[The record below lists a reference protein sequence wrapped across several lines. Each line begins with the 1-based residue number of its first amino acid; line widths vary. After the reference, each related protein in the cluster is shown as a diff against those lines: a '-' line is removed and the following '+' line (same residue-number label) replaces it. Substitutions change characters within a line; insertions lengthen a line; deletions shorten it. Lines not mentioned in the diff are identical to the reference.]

1 MAYIIEFYEKAIADI
16 EKHKASGQKQLV
28 KKIAILTPSCLLR
41 RKQAQENLTL

>member
-28 KKIAILTPSCLLR
+28 KR
-41 RKQAQENLTL
+41 

>member
-28 KKIAILTPSCLLR
+28 KKIAILH
-41 RKQAQENLTL
+41 A